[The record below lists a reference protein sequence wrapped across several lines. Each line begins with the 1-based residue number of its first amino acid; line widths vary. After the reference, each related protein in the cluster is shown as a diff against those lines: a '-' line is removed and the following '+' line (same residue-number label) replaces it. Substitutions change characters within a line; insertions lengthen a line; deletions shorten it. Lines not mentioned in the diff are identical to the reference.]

1 MSFNATLQ
9 SSTIEGNWAPL
20 GGGIY
25 TLSAQVQMTNCILS
39 GNSAVEGGGLVS
51 TFDDDLRLLNCT
63 IAGNSATDDAQISC
77 QLGSVPQVKN
87 SIVWEEPSGAV
98 CGEVLHT
105 ISREDPLFVKEGV
118 FNRHRFVKVTIG
130 GVVYDLPDFIVDRP
144 DYHLRPG
151 SPAIGAGTP
160 EGAPPEDIEGTG
172 RPCAGGIDAGA
183 YQSGGCEPGVFRRGD
198 TDGSGTLNVTDPI
211 RVLHFLF
218 RGGVPLSCLDAGDV
232 DDSGSL
238 NVTDP
243 IYLLSFLF
251 HGGPPPR
258 SPHPGCGQDETPEGL
273 GCESYEGCD

>member
-1 MSFNATLQ
+1 
-9 SSTIEGNWAPL
+9 
-20 GGGIY
+20 
-25 TLSAQVQMTNCILS
+25 MTNCILS
-39 GNSAVEGGGLVS
+39 GNAAVEGGGLVS
-51 TFDDDLRLLNCT
+51 TFDDGLRLLNCT

-144 DYHLRPG
+144 DYHLRAG

-172 RPCAGGIDAGA
+172 RPCAGGFDAGA
-183 YQSGGCEPGVFRRGD
+183 YQSGGCESGVFRRGD
-198 TDGSGTLNVTDPI
+198 TDGNGKLDVTDPI
-211 RVLHFLF
+211 RVLRFLF
-218 RGGVPLSCLDAGDV
+218 RGGVTLSCLDAADV
-232 DDSGSL
+232 DDTGSL
-238 NVTDP
+238 NLTDP
-243 IYLLSFLF
+243 IYLLTFLF
-251 HGGPPPR
+251 HGGSPPP
-258 SPHPGCGQDETPEGL
+258 SPHPGCGQDETPEGI